1 MAADAGGSQPT
12 VGELARGLQSVLV
25 RFEGLIQRIE
35 LNYVQ
40 KDVYELGIKLSEAAD
55 KALKTAVETEQRD
68 RETHDEALRQRIDKL
83 ESNQAWLV
91 RTIIGAVVL
100 AVLAGVLVTRRS
112 VGQ

>member
-1 MAADAGGSQPT
+1 MLPDGGGSQPT

-40 KDVYELGIKLSEAAD
+40 KDVYELGIRLAEAAD
-55 KALKTAVETEQRD
+55 KALKTAIEAEEKD
-68 RETHDEALRQRIDKL
+68 RAESDDALRQRIEKL
-83 ESNQAWLV
+83 ESNQTWLV

-100 AVLAGVLVTRRS
+100 AVLAGVLVSKRA

>member
-1 MAADAGGSQPT
+1 MAAPDGSSQPT
-12 VGELARGLQSVLV
+12 VGELARGLQAVLV

-35 LNYVQ
+35 LNYIQ
-40 KDVYELGIKLSEAAD
+40 KDVYELGIKLAEAAD
-55 KALKTAVETEQRD
+55 KALKTAIETEERD
-68 RETHDEALRQRIDKL
+68 RNSCDEALRQRIEKL

-100 AVLAGVLVTRRS
+100 AVLAGVLVSKRV